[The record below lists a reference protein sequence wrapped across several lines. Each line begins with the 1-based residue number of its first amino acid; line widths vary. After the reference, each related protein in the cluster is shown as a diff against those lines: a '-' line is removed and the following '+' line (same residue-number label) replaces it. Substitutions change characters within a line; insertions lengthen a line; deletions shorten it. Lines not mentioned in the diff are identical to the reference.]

1 MLLFSLLPLVVML
14 HASSPGCK
22 HRHRLWREVE
32 AEALVAPTQ
41 RAWCARGELL
51 SPPHQGHRSHE
62 LTSSQRCDLLADP
75 RDRPLW
81 SPLSSKRENR
91 SQFRVLRCCEDQPDI
106 HPKQSCGC
114 PPSLAHSFLS
124 GSAVSS
130 HVCATKASGIQIR
143 YTQLPPLL
151 KKKKNQHS
159 SPKLMKTWSSVI
171 PAPAICIIMRSER
184 RRGGR
189 TGKQTTVSRSSRTR
203 PTAPTAADSS
213 P

>member
-1 MLLFSLLPLVVML
+1 M
-14 HASSPGCK
+14 
-22 HRHRLWREVE
+22 
-32 AEALVAPTQ
+32 APTQ

-51 SPPHQGHRSHE
+51 SLPHQGHRSHE

-75 RDRPLW
+75 QDRRLW

-91 SQFRVLRCCEDQPDI
+91 SQFRVPGAVKISLTSIPNKAVVAPRRSPTPSSPAAPC
-106 HPKQSCGC
+106 HPTSAQQKLLGSR
-114 PPSLAHSFLS
+114 LDTHSF
-124 GSAVSS
+124 
-130 HVCATKASGIQIR
+130 HPFKEK
-143 YTQLPPLL
+143 

-189 TGKQTTVSRSSRTR
+189 TGKQTPVSPSSRTR

>member
-1 MLLFSLLPLVVML
+1 ML

-51 SPPHQGHRSHE
+51 SPPHQGRRRPVNAVTRSLTHKIDVFGLRRAVKE
-62 LTSSQRCDLLADP
+62 KTEASSEFFGAVKISLTSIPNKAVVAPRRSPTPSSPAAPRHPTSAQQKLLGS
-75 RDRPLW
+75 RL
-81 SPLSSKRENR
+81 
-91 SQFRVLRCCEDQPDI
+91 DI
-106 HPKQSCGC
+106 H
-114 PPSLAHSFLS
+114 SF
-124 GSAVSS
+124 
-130 HVCATKASGIQIR
+130 HPFKE
-143 YTQLPPLL
+143 
-151 KKKKNQHS
+151 KKKNQRS

-189 TGKQTTVSRSSRTR
+189 TGKQTPVSRSSRTR